1 MQISRPNGGSL
12 TSTSTRKAISSTSP
26 LDGHSR
32 SPLSS
37 SNVATTATTRQLAGQ
52 MGSMSVNN
60 SMASKAGLLSHKK
73 SKSISA
79 SSSAVAGPSTS
90 TTAANSSRGR
100 LSPTKPQA
108 IRQSSSS
115 SSKTPSR
122 NNATLLSKSAGP
134 STSARD
140 AASHS
145 LIAAGG
151 LGRMD
156 IATKDWDGITSTN
169 SSSAGSSPNKR
180 RPASISAKVC
190 LYIQL
195 IFFKSNHLLYR
206 NTIDSFRHVRIQA
219 TLLMEQLKRTLHP
232 IVTAIH
238 ATR

>member
-1 MQISRPNGGSL
+1 MQTSRPNGGTL
-12 TSTSTRKAISSTSP
+12 TSTSSRKAMRSTSP
-26 LDGHSR
+26 LDGPSR
-32 SPLSS
+32 SPSRS
-37 SNVATTATTRQLAGQ
+37 SNVATTTTTRQLTGQ

-60 SMASKAGLLSHKK
+60 SMTSKAGLLSHKK

-115 SSKTPSR
+115 NSKTPSR

-140 AASHS
+140 AAHS

-156 IATKDWDGITSTN
+156 IATKDWDGLTSNN

-180 RPASISAKVC
+180 RPASISAKVR
-190 LYIQL
+190 LYSYNSI
-195 IFFKSNHLLYR
+195 SNLTACPSSVEIRSIH
-206 NTIDSFRHVRIQA
+206 S
-219 TLLMEQLKRTLHP
+219 
-232 IVTAIH
+232 VT
-238 ATR
+238 